1 MDLKLLTPLK
11 VGDAKLA
18 NRVVMAPLTRCRTAE
33 PDNVPTELN
42 AKYYAQRASAG
53 LIISEATQISRSGQG
68 YAGSAGI
75 YTDAQEAGWK
85 KVVDAVHAKGGKM
98 SAQLW
103 HVGRMSHSYF
113 QPDGQAPV
121 APSAIAA
128 EGAKCNIILDGQHKF
143 VPCDTP
149 RALTVEEIGQIV
161 DQYRSS
167 AARAVRA
174 GFDFVEEH
182 AANGYLLQQFQATNT
197 NKRTDK
203 YGGSLV
209 NRARLT
215 LEVLDAM
222 LEVVDKEKLGVRIS
236 PYFNINGIADAE
248 PEQMALYL
256 ADEFNKRGIAYLSVA
271 EPSWVGGIE
280 LTDTFKRKLREA
292 FSGALIY
299 AGEYTPEKAEA
310 AVQGGLADAIAF
322 GRLYIANPDL
332 VERIRRGGPYNVPD
346 RSTFYTEGS
355 KGYTDYPTLDK

>member
-11 VGDAKLA
+11 VGDTRLA

-42 AKYYAQRASAG
+42 AEYYAQRASAG
-53 LIISEATQISRSGQG
+53 MIISEASQISRSGQG

-85 KVVDAVHAKGGKM
+85 RVVEAVHAKGGKM

-128 EGAKCNIILDGQHKF
+128 EGAKCNIVLDGQHKF
-143 VPCDTP
+143 VPCDKP
-149 RALTVEEIGQIV
+149 RELTIEEISRIV
-161 DQYRSS
+161 GEYRSS
-167 AARAVRA
+167 AERAIRA

-197 NKRTDK
+197 NRRTDK

-222 LEVVDKEKLGVRIS
+222 LEVVDKDKLGVRIS

-256 ADEFNKRGIAYLSVA
+256 ADEINKRGIAYLSIA

-280 LTDTFKRKLREA
+280 LTETFKRKIRQA
-292 FSGALIY
+292 FSGTLIY
-299 AGEYTPEKAEA
+299 AGEYTPEKAEV
-310 AVQGGLADAIAF
+310 AVQSGLADAIAF

-332 VERIRRGGPYNVPD
+332 VERIREGGPYNVPD
-346 RSTFYTEGS
+346 RATFYTEGS
-355 KGYTDYPTLDK
+355 KGYTDYPFLNS

>member
-11 VGDAKLA
+11 VGDTKLA

-42 AKYYAQRASAG
+42 AEYYAQRASAG

-85 KVVDAVHAKGGKM
+85 KVVNAVHAKGGKM

-113 QPDGQAPV
+113 QPHGQAPV

-128 EGAKCNIILDGQHKF
+128 EGAKCNIIVEGQHKF

-149 RALTVEEIGQIV
+149 RELSVGEIGQIV
-161 DQYRSS
+161 GQYKNS

-197 NKRTDK
+197 NRRTDR

-222 LEVVDKEKLGVRIS
+222 LEVVDREKLGVRIS

-256 ADEFNKRGIAYLSVA
+256 ADEFNKRKIAYLSIA

-280 LTDTFKRKLREA
+280 LTDTFKRKIREA
-292 FSGALIY
+292 FSGTLIY
-299 AGEYTPEKAEA
+299 AGDYTPEKAEMA
-310 AVQGGLADAIAF
+310 LNSGLADAIAF
-322 GRLYIANPDL
+322 GRLFIANPDL
-332 VERIRRGGPYNVPD
+332 VERILQGGPYNVPD
-346 RSTFYTEGS
+346 RATFYTEGS
-355 KGYTDYPTLDK
+355 RGYTDYPVLNG

>member
-11 VGDAKLA
+11 VGDTKLA

-42 AKYYAQRASAG
+42 AEYYAQRASAG

-85 KVVDAVHAKGGKM
+85 KVVNAVHAKGGKM

-113 QPDGQAPV
+113 QPHGQAPV

-128 EGAKCNIILDGQHKF
+128 EGAKCNIIVEGQHKF

-149 RALTVEEIGQIV
+149 RELSVGEIGQIV
-161 DQYRSS
+161 GQYRDS
-167 AARAVRA
+167 AVRAVRA

-197 NKRTDK
+197 NRRTDR

-222 LEVVDKEKLGVRIS
+222 LEVVDREKLGVRIS

-256 ADEFNKRGIAYLSVA
+256 ADEFNKRKIAYLSIA

-280 LTDTFKRKLREA
+280 LTDTFKRKIREA
-292 FSGALIY
+292 FSGTLIY
-299 AGEYTPEKAEA
+299 AGDYTPEKAEMA
-310 AVQGGLADAIAF
+310 LNSGLTDAIAF
-322 GRLYIANPDL
+322 GRLFIANPDL
-332 VERIRRGGPYNVPD
+332 VERIRQGGPYNVPD
-346 RSTFYTEGS
+346 RATFYTEGS
-355 KGYTDYPTLDK
+355 RGYTDYPVLSG